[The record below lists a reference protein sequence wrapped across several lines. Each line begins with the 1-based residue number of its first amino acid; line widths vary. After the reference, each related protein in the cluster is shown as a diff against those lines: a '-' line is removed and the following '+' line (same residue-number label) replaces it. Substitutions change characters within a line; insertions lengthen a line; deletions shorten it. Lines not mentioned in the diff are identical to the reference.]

1 MQELGAAAL
10 PWVHGQSNL
19 LGVTVQNPGAGDVHP
34 CRGGSSGAHVQCQ
47 NPLCW
52 KLLRGTCFVQDGAF
66 PVSFSDVVLPHA
78 HSIPANLSHPHPQ
91 GTHEPPALPVHPV
104 GFGDVIP
111 HTFGLNWA
119 FAFSISAEMS
129 SGDTT
134 VLNVKRAK
142 KTTRKANAT
151 LHLI

>member
-52 KLLRGTCFVQDGAF
+52 KLLQGTCFVQDGAF
-66 PVSFSDVVLPHA
+66 PVSFSDIALPHA
-78 HSIPANLSHPHPQ
+78 HSVPCFSHRGSSKPN
-91 GTHEPPALPVHPV
+91 ELLCLLNNDLYKVHDP
-104 GFGDVIP
+104 GD
-111 HTFGLNWA
+111 A
-119 FAFSISAEMS
+119 SQSFS
-129 SGDTT
+129 
-134 VLNVKRAK
+134 R
-142 KTTRKANAT
+142 
-151 LHLI
+151 H